1 MEGGF
6 MKRPITQNQSLS
18 LRISVTD
25 KCEFRC
31 LYCMPSEGVGMRR
44 HDEILSF
51 EQIADFIE
59 LARSEFDL
67 RKVHLTGG
75 EPLVRKGI
83 VDLVGMIAEI
93 GVEDLALTTNACK
106 LAALAGDLKNAGLDR
121 VNVSL
126 DSLETETFATL
137 TRGGNLAEVIEGID
151 AALAN
156 GLGPIKFNTV
166 VLWGHNDTHIVDMTR
181 WAMARGCII
190 RFLELMPIGCI
201 KPRFEEL
208 YVSYDQIVQRLEGA
222 FDLKALPYSPGAST
236 KYFKVS
242 DADGHLGSLGLI
254 SGQSQPFCSSCRR
267 LRLTSTGKLITCLA
281 HGQGPDIAGLLC
293 GDDPSARETLRT
305 IVSDEL
311 DAKAHRGDFDTD
323 HAMAAVGG

>member
-1 MEGGF
+1 MPPEGIR
-6 MKRPITQNQSLS
+6 KH
-18 LRISVTD
+18 
-25 KCEFRC
+25 
-31 LYCMPSEGVGMRR
+31 R
-44 HDEILSF
+44 HEDILSF
-51 EQIADFIE
+51 EQIADFVS

-83 VDLVGMIAEI
+83 VDLVAMISDI
-93 GVEDLALTTNACK
+93 GVDDLALTTNGRT
-106 LAALAGDLKNAGLDR
+106 LSSLAGALKNAGLNR

-126 DSLETETFATL
+126 DSLAPDVFATL
-137 TRGGNLAEVIEGID
+137 TRGGDIADVLTGVD
-151 AALAN
+151 VALEN

-166 VLWGHNDTHIVDMTR
+166 VLRGYNDAQIADMAA
-181 WAMARGCII
+181 WSISRGCVI

-201 KPRFEEL
+201 KSMFDDL
-208 YVSYDQIVQRLEGA
+208 YVSSNETQKTLEDA

-236 KYFKVS
+236 RYF
-242 DADGHLGSLGLI
+242 DALGADGARGLVGLI

-281 HGQGPDIAGLLC
+281 RGEGPDIGAMLC
-293 GDDPSARETLRT
+293 GDNPGDREMLKK